1 MHVCF
6 ILSEHSKSSFVS
18 VINVQTSAICFP
30 LNVLWLSLFFVWLQ
44 PSSFQALGHEI
55 LFFLITSLS
64 QSFHNQTL
72 ATYFLEGKLI
82 SFVFSYLSYWSRVP
96 GEGISHIIEVV
107 FFFFPT
113 HRLKQKRPLL
123 NLQILLYLKF
133 EIHCWEPQ
141 ISQLLTHLLSS
152 SLHTLLWTSV
162 LINSVNRLSATYIRN
177 IIYCSLIYR
186 FQLMLFWKKVIQKS
200 IWFLENF

>member
-96 GEGISHIIEVV
+96 GEVISHIIEVV
-107 FFFFPT
+107 FFFFPPIDWSKNVLCSIS
-113 HRLKQKRPLL
+113 RFSCIW
-123 NLQILLYLKF
+123 NLKF
-133 EIHCWEPQ
+133 IVE
-141 ISQLLTHLLSS
+141 SLKFLSFS
-152 SLHTLLWTSV
+152 LIFSLHRCTLSFGHQ
-162 LINSVNRLSATYIRN
+162 
-177 IIYCSLIYR
+177 SL
-186 FQLMLFWKKVIQKS
+186 
-200 IWFLENF
+200 

>member
-107 FFFFPT
+107 FFFPT
-113 HRLKQKRPLL
+113 HRLKQKTSSAQSPDSLV
-123 NLQILLYLKF
+123 F
-133 EIHCWEPQ
+133 EIWN
-141 ISQLLTHLLSS
+141 SLLRASNFSASHSS
-152 SLHTLLWTSV
+152 SLFIVAHSPLDISPYKF
-162 LINSVNRLSATYIRN
+162 S
-177 IIYCSLIYR
+177 
-186 FQLMLFWKKVIQKS
+186 
-200 IWFLENF
+200 E

>member
-18 VINVQTSAICFP
+18 AINAQISAICFS

-72 ATYFLEGKLI
+72 ATYSLEGKLI
-82 SFVFSYLSYWSRVP
+82 SFVFSYLSYCSRVP
-96 GEGISHIIEVV
+96 GEGISHIIEVD
-107 FFFFPT
+107 FFFPPIDWSKIVLCSIS
-113 HRLKQKRPLL
+113 RFSCIW
-123 NLQILLYLKF
+123 NLKF
-133 EIHCWEPQ
+133 IVE
-141 ISQLLTHLLSS
+141 SLKFLSFS
-152 SLHTLLWTSV
+152 LIFSLHRCTLS
-162 LINSVNRLSATYIRN
+162 
-177 IIYCSLIYR
+177 
-186 FQLMLFWKKVIQKS
+186 FWRQ
-200 IWFLENF
+200 FL

>member
-1 MHVCF
+1 MFSDCPFFLYDFNHL
-6 ILSEHSKSSFVS
+6 LSRPLGMKFYSFSSPPF
-18 VINVQTSAICFP
+18 
-30 LNVLWLSLFFVWLQ
+30 LSLFIIKLLQ
-44 PSSFQALGHEI
+44 HIFLKENWFHLSSLICPIEAESLVRALV
-55 LFFLITSLS
+55 TLS
-64 QSFHNQTL
+64 
-72 ATYFLEGKLI
+72 K
-82 SFVFSYLSYWSRVP
+82 W
-96 GEGISHIIEVV
+96 